1 MRRRPRAPSSLHVV
15 TTTMPSTRA
24 LAIAFFYATVQAV
37 AGVPVDF
44 AGFTMLLALGA
55 ATSLMAYVLF
65 AGLQQ
70 G

>member
-1 MRRRPRAPSSLHVV
+1 MKPKRAALVGLVFVV
-15 TTTMPSTRA
+15 
-24 LAIAFFYATVQAV
+24 IAFFYLAAQVV

-70 G
+70 S

>member
-1 MRRRPRAPSSLHVV
+1 MKPKRAALVGLVFVV
-15 TTTMPSTRA
+15 
-24 LAIAFFYATVQAV
+24 IAFFYLAVQLI
-37 AGVPVDF
+37 AGVPADF

>member
-1 MRRRPRAPSSLHVV
+1 MKPKRA
-15 TTTMPSTRA
+15 A
-24 LAIAFFYATVQAV
+24 LVGLVFVAIAFFYVTVQAV
-37 AGVPVDF
+37 AGVTVDF

-70 G
+70 S

>member
-1 MRRRPRAPSSLHVV
+1 MNPKRA
-15 TTTMPSTRA
+15 A
-24 LAIAFFYATVQAV
+24 LAGLVFVAIAFFYATVQAV

>member
-1 MRRRPRAPSSLHVV
+1 MNPKRA
-15 TTTMPSTRA
+15 A
-24 LAIAFFYATVQAV
+24 LAGLVFVVIAFFYVAVQAV

-44 AGFTMLLALGA
+44 AGFTMLLALGM

>member
-1 MRRRPRAPSSLHVV
+1 MKPKRA
-15 TTTMPSTRA
+15 A
-24 LAIAFFYATVQAV
+24 LVGLVFVAIAFFYVTVQVV
-37 AGVPVDF
+37 AGVTVDF

-70 G
+70 S

>member
-1 MRRRPRAPSSLHVV
+1 MKPKRA
-15 TTTMPSTRA
+15 A
-24 LAIAFFYATVQAV
+24 LVGLVFVAIAFFYLTVQVV
-37 AGVPVDF
+37 AGVPPDF

-70 G
+70 S

>member
-1 MRRRPRAPSSLHVV
+1 MMPKRAALVGLVFVV
-15 TTTMPSTRA
+15 
-24 LAIAFFYATVQAV
+24 IAFFYLGVQLI
-37 AGVPVDF
+37 AGVPADF

-70 G
+70 S